1 LRIQSTVIPPYSAF
15 QNDAQ
20 GRKAE
25 FWLTFI
31 SEIKKIQPWIVFYK
45 FDNFTEKA
53 MGSSS
58 QGKRAPKVM
67 TRRMKAVAACAAHL
81 KDLHRAHGRPPPDV
95 QVGEGLPQ
103 RIAPVAPSSYC
114 VSPADLCAELMR

>member
-1 LRIQSTVIPPYSAF
+1 
-15 QNDAQ
+15 
-20 GRKAE
+20 
-25 FWLTFI
+25 LTFI

-58 QGKRAPKVM
+58 QGKRAPKMM

-81 KDLHRAHGRPPPDV
+81 KDLSIALTDVLRQTSKSARDCLSGSRPLRRARIAYRPPIFA
-95 QVGEGLPQ
+95 
-103 RIAPVAPSSYC
+103 RN
-114 VSPADLCAELMR
+114 